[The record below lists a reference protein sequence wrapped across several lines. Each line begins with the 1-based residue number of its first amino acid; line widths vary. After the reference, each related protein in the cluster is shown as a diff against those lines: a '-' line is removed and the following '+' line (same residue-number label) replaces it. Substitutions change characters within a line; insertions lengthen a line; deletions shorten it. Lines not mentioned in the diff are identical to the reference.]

1 MPHSGSATIAGN
13 EKGKIEAGRLG
24 RLRVAERASTSSN
37 MMMASALFR
46 GFGPA
51 LLCFCRRNQ
60 QLRLIALDRDD
71 QPDIEIVVRAS
82 G

>member
-13 EKGKIEAGRLG
+13 ERGKIEAGRLG

-37 MMMASALFR
+37 MMMASALFH

-51 LLCFCRRNQ
+51 LLRFCRGNQ
-60 QLRLIALDRDD
+60 QLRPIALDATISPISR
-71 QPDIEIVVRAS
+71 
-82 G
+82 